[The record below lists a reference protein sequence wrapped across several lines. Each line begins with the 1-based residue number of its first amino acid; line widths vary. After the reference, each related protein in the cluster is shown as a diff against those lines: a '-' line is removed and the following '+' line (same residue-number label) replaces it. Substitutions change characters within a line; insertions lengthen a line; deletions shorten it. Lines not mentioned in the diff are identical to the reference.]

1 MKLQFDAN
9 QDYQLEAIRA
19 VVALF
24 EGQPDAS
31 QTSVTRDDELSSL
44 KLTET
49 GVANQRV
56 ITDEQWL
63 ANLNAVQKSRGI
75 ECSTALEL
83 LKLDDGTEVGAFPN
97 FTVEMETGTGKTYV
111 YLRTVQELSKTY
123 GFKKFV
129 IVVPSI
135 AIREGVLKSLQITK
149 EHFQTLYDYERVE
162 FTVYDSGRVNQL
174 RNFVLSDAIQILVI
188 NIDAFAKDSTE
199 VNGDTGAGK
208 VKKKNKG
215 NVINQVRETG
225 MKPIEF
231 IQAAHPIVILD
242 EPQNLETDNRK
253 QAIARLAPMCTLR
266 YSATHRNT
274 YNLIYSLD
282 PVRAYEMGL
291 VKQIGVDS
299 VIEMK
304 DANQAFVKVEDFRTA
319 ARSVKAKLSIWMNQV
334 QGPAKKSIT
343 VKNGDDLYIL
353 SNQREIYRDGFIV
366 NEIDAGEGFITFA
379 NDVRVRKGSPH
390 GALTDAILRLQ
401 IEATIRRHFEKAK
414 KLHPMGIKVLS
425 VFFIDR
431 VANYR
436 VYGEDGTVSGG
447 KFAEWFEEIY
457 EQYRTKADFADLLPF
472 DAAKVHNGYFSQD
485 KRAVSPFETVTGK
498 TNADAEASTFELIMR
513 DKERLLDLAE
523 PLAFIFSHSALREGW
538 DNPNVF
544 QICTLAESSSEIKK
558 RQEIGRGL
566 RLCVNKD
573 GERVR
578 DRAINRLT
586 VIANESYEDFAS
598 QLQSEMV
605 EAGVRFKR
613 EMVQNE
619 RDKVMVRL
627 RKGFK
632 TDNQFFDLW
641 EKIRA
646 RTRYRVEYKT
656 SDLIA
661 RAASRIKGTMPHI
674 ERPKVALTRADL
686 AIGASGVVGK
696 QTGFRTQTVEAKYV
710 MPDFVGQVQGKTGLA
725 KSTVARI
732 LLDSGRLGDAVNNP
746 QAFVD
751 HAAELINAVKRD
763 FLVYGDGSEG
773 SGVKYVK
780 LDDAYEMQRFEG
792 DDLMEVFES
801 NVRAV
806 EKQEKTLF
814 SHIVIDSNSG
824 PERLFAQACE
834 DNDDVLFYIKLPRWF
849 QIETPVGSY
858 NPDWAVAYHNDKTL
872 YFVAETKKTGN
883 GDHVRLDL
891 LRPIEELRIEC
902 GKRHFKNFEQVCFKV
917 VSSLTE
923 LVSYGLEQQEQAM
936 ASDEHL
942 VM

>member
-1 MKLQFDAN
+1 VKLQFDAN

-19 VVALF
+19 VVSLF
-24 EGQPDAS
+24 DGQPDAS
-31 QTSVTRDDELSSL
+31 QISVARDDELSSL
-44 KLTET
+44 KFTET

-63 ANLNAVQKSRGI
+63 ANLNAVQNVHGI
-75 ECSTALEL
+75 EPSAALEVM
-83 LKLDDGTEVGAFPN
+83 KLDDGTAVGAFPN

-111 YLRTVQELSKTY
+111 YLRSVHELSKTY

-129 IVVPSI
+129 IVVPSV

-149 EHFQTLYDYERVE
+149 EHFQTLYDYECIE
-162 FTVYDSGRVNQL
+162 FTVYDSAKVNQL
-174 RNFVLSDAIQILVI
+174 RNFALSNAIQILVI

-199 VNGDTGAGK
+199 LNGGADAARPARRIR
-208 VKKKNKG
+208 G

-225 MKPIEF
+225 IAPIEF
-231 IQAAHPIVILD
+231 IRAAHPIVILD

-282 PVRAYEMGL
+282 PVRAYEKGL

-299 VIEMK
+299 VIELK
-304 DANQAFVKVEDFRTA
+304 DANQAFVEVEGFRSG
-319 ARSVKAKLSIWMNQV
+319 ARSVSAKLSIWVNQA
-334 QGPAKKSIT
+334 QGPAKKSVT
-343 VKNGDDLYIL
+343 VKNGDDLYAL
-353 SNQREIYRDGFIV
+353 SNQREIYREGFIV

-379 NDVRVRKGSPH
+379 NDVRVRVGSPH

-401 IEATIRRHFEKAK
+401 VEATIRRHFEKAQ
-414 KLHPMGIKVLS
+414 KLHPLGIKVLS

-436 VYGEDGTVSGG
+436 AYGEDGTVSKG

-457 EQYRTKADFADLLPF
+457 EQYRAKPDFAGLLMHEGSR
-472 DAAKVHNGYFSQD
+472 VHNGYFSQD
-485 KRAVSPFETVTGK
+485 KRAVSPFETLTGK

-513 DKERLLDLAE
+513 DKERLLDIAE

-544 QICTLAESSSEIKK
+544 QICTLAESKSDIKK

-573 GERVR
+573 GERVF

-586 VIANESYEDFAS
+586 VIANESYEDFAN
-598 QLQSEMV
+598 QLQTEMV
-605 EAGVRFKR
+605 EAGVKFKR

-619 RDKVMVRL
+619 RDKITVRL
-627 RKGFK
+627 KKGYD
-632 TDNQFFDLW
+632 TDNGFLALW
-641 EKIRA
+641 DKIRA
-646 RTRYRVEYKT
+646 RTRYRVDYDT
-656 SDLIA
+656 GDLIA
-661 RAASRIKGTMPHI
+661 KAAKRIKEKMPNI
-674 ERPKVALTRADL
+674 ERPKVALTRADIIIS
-686 AIGASGVVGK
+686 AAGVDGV
-696 QTGFRTQTVEAKYV
+696 QTGFRTQTMEAKYV
-710 MPDFVGQVQGKTGLA
+710 MPDFVGQVQAKTGLA

-732 LLDSGRLGDAVNNP
+732 LLDSGRLADAINNP
-746 QAFVD
+746 QAFID
-751 HAAELINAVKRD
+751 HAAEAVGAVKREV
-763 FLVYGDGSEG
+763 LVDGVEYFKVDG
-773 SGVKYVK
+773 
-780 LDDAYEMQRFEG
+780 LAYEMRRFEG
-792 DDLMEVFES
+792 DDLMDVFAS
-801 NVRAV
+801 NVVAV

-824 PERLFAQACE
+824 PERNFAQACE

-849 QIETPVGSY
+849 QIDTPVGSY
-858 NPDWAVAYHNDKTL
+858 NPDWALSYRNDRTL
-872 YFVAETKKTGN
+872 YFVAETKKTGS

-902 GKRHFKNFEQVCFKV
+902 GKRHFKNFEEVQFKV

-923 LVSYGLEQQEQAM
+923 LVG
-936 ASDEHL
+936 
-942 VM
+942 

>member
-1 MKLQFDAN
+1 MKLQFDAH
-9 QDYQLEAIRA
+9 QDYQLEAIYA
-19 VVALF
+19 VVSLF

-31 QTSVTRDDELSSL
+31 QVSVARDDELSSL
-44 KLTET
+44 RLTET
-49 GVANQRV
+49 GVANHRV
-56 ITDEQWL
+56 ISVEQWL
-63 ANLNAVQKSRGI
+63 ANLNAVQKVHGI
-75 ECSTALEL
+75 EPVSTALETM
-83 LKLDDGTEVGAFPN
+83 KLDDGSEVGSFPN

-111 YLRTVQELSKTY
+111 YLRTVYELSKTY

-129 IVVPSI
+129 IVVPSV

-149 EHFQTLYDYERVE
+149 EHFQTHYDYERVE
-162 FTVYDSGRVNQL
+162 FSVYDSAKVNEL
-174 RNFVLSDAIQILVI
+174 RNFALSNAIQILVI

-199 VNGDTGAGK
+199 ADSAA
-208 VKKKNKG
+208 KKKNKG

-225 MKPIEF
+225 IAPIEF
-231 IQAAHPIVILD
+231 IRAAHPIVILD
-242 EPQNLETDNRK
+242 EPQNLETDKRK

-282 PVRAYEMGL
+282 PVRAYEKGL

-299 VIEMK
+299 VIELK
-304 DANQAFVKVEDFRTA
+304 DANQAFVEVEGFKTGK
-319 ARSVKAKLSIWMNQV
+319 RSVSAKLSIWINQA

-343 VKNGDDLYIL
+343 VKNGDDLYAL

-366 NEIDAGEGFITFA
+366 NEIDAGEGYVTFA
-379 NDVRVRKGSPH
+379 NDVRVRAGSPH
-390 GALTDAILRLQ
+390 GALTDAILRMQ
-401 IEATIRRHFEKAK
+401 VEATIRRHFEKAQ
-414 KLHPMGIKVLS
+414 KLHPLGIKVLS

-436 VYGEDGTVSGG
+436 TYGEDGTVGKG

-457 EQYRTKADFADLLPF
+457 EQYRAKPDFAGVLMHG
-472 DAAKVHNGYFSQD
+472 AAQVHNGYFSQD
-485 KRAVSPFETVTGK
+485 KRAVSPFETLTGK

-513 DKERLLDLAE
+513 DKERLLDIAE

-544 QICTLAESSSEIKK
+544 QICTLAESKSDIKK

-566 RLCVNKD
+566 RLCVKSVGD
-573 GERVR
+573 EFVRVQ

-586 VIANESYEDFAS
+586 VIANESYEDFAN
-598 QLQSEMV
+598 QLQTEMI
-605 EAGVRFKR
+605 EAGVKFKR

-619 RDKVMVRL
+619 RDKITVRL
-627 RKGFK
+627 KKGYD
-632 TDNQFFDLW
+632 TDNGFLALW
-641 EKIRA
+641 DRIKA
-646 RTRYRVEYKT
+646 RTRYRVDYNT
-656 SDLIA
+656 GDLIA
-661 RAASRIKGTMPHI
+661 KAAKRIKEKMPAI
-674 ERPKVALTRADL
+674 ERPKVALTRADIVIS
-686 AIGASGVVGK
+686 AAGVDGV
-696 QTGFRTQTVEAKYV
+696 QTGFRTQTIEAKYV
-710 MPDFVGQVQGKTGLA
+710 MPDFVGQVQEKTGLA

-732 LLDSGRLGDAVNNP
+732 LLDSGRLADAVNNP
-746 QAFVD
+746 QAFID
-751 HAAELINAVKRD
+751 HAAEAVGAVKREV
-763 FLVYGDGSEG
+763 LVDGVEYFKVEG
-773 SGVKYVK
+773 
-780 LDDAYEMQRFEG
+780 LAYEMRHFEG
-792 DDLMEVFES
+792 DDLMDVFAS
-801 NVRAV
+801 NVKAV

-814 SHIVIDSNSG
+814 SHIVIDSNSS
-824 PERLFAQACE
+824 PERNFAQACE

-858 NPDWAVAYHNDKTL
+858 NPDWALAYRNDRTL

-902 GKRHFKNFEQVCFKV
+902 GKRHFKNFEEVQFKV

-923 LVSYGLEQQEQAM
+923 LVS
-936 ASDEHL
+936 
-942 VM
+942 